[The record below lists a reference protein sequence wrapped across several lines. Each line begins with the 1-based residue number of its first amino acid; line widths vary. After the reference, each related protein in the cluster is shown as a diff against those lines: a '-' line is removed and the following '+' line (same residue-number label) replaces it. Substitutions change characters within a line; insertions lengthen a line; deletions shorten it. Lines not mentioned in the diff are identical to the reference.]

1 MTLDEILTNTE
12 AYPDTLELTVADGVK
27 VPLSQ
32 IRQAVLAERKMK
44 AEIAAQQAE
53 LARASEEVVKL
64 YQQAMAAAQ
73 PAPAAAAP
81 SAQDDAA
88 AADEYLAPVLKRLEK
103 LESGYTEINEKK
115 IGQLAQAMKQAVE
128 QYMYDRYEQQFESL
142 PERPQDLTLESLI
155 AKAAQDKYV
164 DRFNRPDIRRAYN
177 EIHGPKLQ
185 ERRIKEEA
193 EKAYQR
199 GKDEALAEAR
209 RNQALGRAPRGVAG
223 KAAEKRPA
231 SLAEAAEFARADT
244 SLAAQL
250 TEGLSQLRR
259 DIQ

>member
-1 MTLDEILTNTE
+1 MTLEEILTNTE

-27 VPLSQ
+27 LPLSQ
-32 IRQAVLAERKMK
+32 IRHAVLAERKMK

-64 YQQAMAAAQ
+64 YQQAMAAQA
-73 PAPAAAAP
+73 APAATGP
-81 SAQDDAA
+81 SAQDTAV

-103 LESGYTEINEKK
+103 LEGGYTELSEKK
-115 IGQLAQAMKQAVE
+115 ITQLAQAMKQAVE

-259 DIQ
+259 DVQ